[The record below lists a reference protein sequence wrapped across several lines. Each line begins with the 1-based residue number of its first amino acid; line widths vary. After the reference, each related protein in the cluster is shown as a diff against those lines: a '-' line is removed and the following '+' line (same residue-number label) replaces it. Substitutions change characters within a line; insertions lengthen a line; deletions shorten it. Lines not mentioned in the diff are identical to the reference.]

1 MWPIPGLS
9 FRWTPF
15 SMLNVIG
22 VNGGISLHV
31 VDGHLKC
38 MSPSDQFP
46 DRKFKVLL
54 IEYQIKHLLYNN
66 FTLNDILEAG
76 VTRPK

>member
-1 MWPIPGLS
+1 
-9 FRWTPF
+9 
-15 SMLNVIG
+15 MLNVIG
-22 VNGGISLHV
+22 VDGGISLHV

-54 IEYQIKHLLYNN
+54 IVYYVHGETVLM
-66 FTLNDILEAG
+66 TTEM
-76 VTRPK
+76 

>member
-1 MWPIPGLS
+1 
-9 FRWTPF
+9 
-15 SMLNVIG
+15 MLNLIG
-22 VNGGISLHV
+22 ADGGLYIV
-31 VDGHLKC
+31 VCFVDGHLKC